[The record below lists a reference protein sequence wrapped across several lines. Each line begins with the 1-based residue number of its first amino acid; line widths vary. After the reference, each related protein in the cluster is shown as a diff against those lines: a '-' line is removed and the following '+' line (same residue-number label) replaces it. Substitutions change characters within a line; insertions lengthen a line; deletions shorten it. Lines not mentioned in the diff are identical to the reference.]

1 MGKGGVLSMASAHG
15 LLLALITK
23 KRGYCGDEL
32 RDAGEKGRAR
42 DSQDRWLVVD
52 QSDATCGGTCSA

>member
-1 MGKGGVLSMASAHG
+1 MASAHG